1 MPTTVTIDGTVH
13 LAHEDKD
20 QETFC
25 GESYSLDTIS
35 DQISMLTD
43 VDFLVAYTLDHTEAT
58 DRCESCIETGEEWAT
73 PD

>member
-1 MPTTVTIDGTVH
+1 MPTAITIDETVH
-13 LAHEDKD
+13 LAHEDTD

-25 GESYSLDTIS
+25 GESYSRNTIS

-43 VDFLVAYTLDHTEAT
+43 VEFLVAYTLDHTEST
-58 DRCESCIETGEEWAT
+58 ERCKSCIKNGEEWAT